1 MPFLQSNVM
10 KSPGQVRKLVTSST
24 HWLLDQYMELAAA
37 MRFLS
42 VLPLP
47 ANLQGFDTED
57 DTRRLRLGS
66 GYFPVVGLALGLL
79 LWLLILAVG
88 PHLPS
93 LALAALL
100 VVALVLLTGG
110 LHLDGLMDTCD
121 GLFGGITRERK
132 LEIMRDSRVG
142 SFGVLGAICVL
153 LLKWAFFA
161 SLGEARLVQAL
172 VITLPCARWAMVL
185 ALRAFPSAR
194 AIGLGMTFR
203 QTVTL
208 GRFLQAG
215 ITALIIALVVGQL
228 VGALAWVVATLTALA
243 IGAWVTYSLGGLTG
257 DIYGAIEEITEVVL
271 FLLLVLL
278 Y

>member
-1 MPFLQSNVM
+1 MNS
-10 KSPGQVRKLVTSST
+10 SGQVRKLVANST
-24 HWLLDQYMELAAA
+24 RWLLDQYIELAAA

-47 ANLQGFDTED
+47 GSLQRFNSED
-57 DTRRLRLGS
+57 NTRRLRVGS
-66 GYFPVVGLALGLL
+66 GYFPVVGLVLGLL
-79 LWLLILAVG
+79 LWLPILAVG

-93 LALAALL
+93 LALAAL
-100 VVALVLLTGG
+100 VVVVLVLLTGG

-121 GLFGGITRERK
+121 GLFGGTTREHK

-161 SLGEARLVQAL
+161 SLGEAHLIRAL
-172 VITLPCARWAMVL
+172 LISLPCARWAMVL
-185 ALRAFPSAR
+185 ASRAFPGAR

-215 ITALIIALVVGQL
+215 IIALIIALVVGQL
-228 VGALAWVVATLTALA
+228 VGALAWFVATLTALA
-243 IGAWVTYSLGGLTG
+243 IGAWVTFSLGGLTG

-271 FLLLVLL
+271 FLLFVLI
-278 Y
+278 